1 MSHNIKRFLYIC
13 LFFCVLIVGLV
24 LFLKN
29 NQLMTFNYLIGSIEW
44 PLSRLLFISLS
55 LGAVMG
61 ITASLPLYLK
71 LKLEKSRLEK
81 LVRTTEK
88 EVNNL
93 RVMPVKDPL

>member
-1 MSHNIKRFLYIC
+1 
-13 LFFCVLIVGLV
+13 
-24 LFLKN
+24 
-29 NQLMTFNYLIGSIEW
+29 MTFNYLIGSIEW

-81 LVRTTEK
+81 LIRTTEK

>member
-1 MSHNIKRFLYIC
+1 MSHNIKRFFYIC
-13 LFFCVLIVGLV
+13 LFFCMLIIGLV

-44 PLSRLLFISLS
+44 PLSRLLFLSLC

-61 ITASLPLYLK
+61 IAASLPLYLK

-81 LVRTTEK
+81 LIQTTEK